1 MKTLF
6 AAIALTALL
15 SSCAA
20 LSTQYQHPITKETKK
35 CEAFGIG
42 WIGAPAAFIMQEQC
56 KGEMKKAGLAK
67 IQ

>member
-1 MKTLF
+1 MKII
-6 AAIALTALL
+6 IAVITLTALL

-20 LSTQYQHPITKETKK
+20 LSTQYQNPVTKEMKK

-56 KGEMKKAGLAK
+56 KGEMKKAGFAK